1 MLGKISQAGTGA
13 MKVPGAQTWRT
24 ALGSKAIPEVGAPR
38 VPGYLEQAGRETIA
52 APWTMGKFAWQNKP
66 VVGAVAAP
74 IGIASLWPE

>member
-1 MLGKISQAGTGA
+1 MFGKSSQVGKGA

-24 ALGSKAIPEVGAPR
+24 ALGSKAVPGVGAPR
-38 VPGYLEQAGRETIA
+38 VPGYLEQTARETVA
-52 APWTMGKFAWQNKP
+52 APYTMGKMAWQNKP